1 MNIEVTFGDS
11 DSILNAHSVS
21 KSNINTDTKDVNLIN
36 SSSPAQL
43 RYSIES
49 NQSNGNESITAS
61 SSSSPSQMH
70 VSLSIPMEQDSNQS
84 TSRDSSSTSHRSYN
98 GERFRG
104 SGRFKTTRSLSAT
117 SSLSSSYSR
126 HQCTYSPGTCTRTYS
141 TLGNLKTHLKT
152 HKGEYK
158 FKCAE
163 TTCNKSFLTSYS
175 LKIHV
180 RVHTKQKPFECDKCL
195 DRRFTTLYRLRAHQR
210 VHTGET
216 FNCTENNCLKS
227 FTTLSDLKKHFRVH
241 TNERPYRCI
250 QCGKAFSAQH
260 HLKTH
265 GRVHTGERAYQC
277 QACGR
282 KFASRNS
289 LRGHVGRK
297 HGSHSDS
304 SSQASDEGRRNR
316 RHQHQHQPIKVEEN
330 AEVGKEVDLQEVTV
344 TALLTQPSG
353 SALQN
358 SNIENGN
365 VFDSNELVTPMSTN
379 SIIPQ
384 IPPPAL
390 NVQDTIPIQQT
401 SGGTI
406 AVPGPSGVLSSL
418 KPNEESVPS
427 SENFN
432 ALGGYALIPLTR
444 NQMELL
450 NNKVMTLD
458 ELIKDSNN
466 DNVTTT
472 TNNDNFSAEQSLQS
486 SMNTYL
492 DPSEILELEQ
502 MLNIAVTNNS
512 ASLNGSPG
520 FASNS
525 GWNFENFGA
534 GNPIANNASQSQN
547 EQQLFSGVLNGLP
560 NIQQQP
566 PPQPVN
572 VQTLQRPQA
581 PVSTF
586 NGSANIPFGASSA
599 SVPVQNN
606 EAVGGA
612 GGNNERSLVVANQ
625 NENSMENRESN
636 MSCCGG
642 ALDKDS
648 KLPNGH
654 VTRTVLCA
662 CQKCNHS
669 QPLGNDKLG
678 GNGPS
683 TSSSSAM
690 TTNKRGCCVVVC
702 LKTLDKLRKFM
713 CQRNGMS
720 NKSITSKDLVS
731 EEQGSCCSGDAN
743 GANCCS

>member
-1 MNIEVTFGDS
+1 MNIGDTFGEGLSTENFPNDS
-11 DSILNAHSVS
+11 NKNVITNTVVS
-21 KSNINTDTKDVNLIN
+21 QAQSTNNGQPRFNNL
-36 SSSPAQL
+36 
-43 RYSIES
+43 E
-49 NQSNGNESITAS
+49 ESINAES
-61 SSSSPSQMH
+61 SSQMH
-70 VSLSIPMEQDSNQS
+70 VTIQMEQDSNQS
-84 TSRDSSSTSHRSYN
+84 TSRDSSHRSYN

-104 SGRFKTTRSLSAT
+104 GGRFKSSRSLSSS
-117 SSLSSSYSR
+117 SSLSSYSR
-126 HQCTYSPGTCTRTYS
+126 HQCTYSPTTCTRTYS

-158 FKCAE
+158 FKCGE

-180 RVHTKQKPFECDKCL
+180 RVHTKTKPFECDKCA

-210 VHTGET
+210 VHTGDT
-216 FNCTENNCLKS
+216 FNCSENNCLKS
-227 FTTLSDLKKHFRVH
+227 FTTLSDLKKHYRVH

-265 GRVHTGERAYQC
+265 GRVHSGQRDHQC
-277 QACGR
+277 HTCGR

-297 HGSHSDS
+297 HGSRSQSDS
-304 SSQASDEGRRNR
+304 SSGASDEGRQNRNR
-316 RHQHQHQPIKVEEN
+316 NPVIKVETVVEKQVEPQTLTPMLIEAHNDN
-330 AEVGKEVDLQEVTV
+330 AG
-344 TALLTQPSG
+344 
-353 SALQN
+353 
-358 SNIENGN
+358 NGN
-365 VFDSNELVTPMSTN
+365 VFNSNALVSPISNSST
-379 SIIPQ
+379 IIPTIEP
-384 IPPPAL
+384 IPA
-390 NVQDTIPIQQT
+390 PIM
-401 SGGTI
+401 S
-406 AVPGPSGVLSSL
+406 VPEPMPHSSTVPSPGVVSGV
-418 KPNEESVPS
+418 KPNETVASG
-427 SENFN
+427 ENFN

-466 DNVTTT
+466 DSVTTT
-472 TNNDNFSAEQSLQS
+472 SNDSFSMEQSLQS
-486 SMNTYL
+486 SMNTFL

-512 ASLNGSPG
+512 GSLNGNPG

-525 GWNFENFGA
+525 GWNFENFGTPNPV
-534 GNPIANNASQSQN
+534 GNNNASQNN
-547 EQQLFSGVLNGLP
+547 EQQLFSGGLNGLP
-560 NIQQQP
+560 SVQQQP

-586 NGSANIPFGASSA
+586 NANIPLGHAP
-599 SVPVQNN
+599 SVSVQNN
-606 EAVGGA
+606 EVPSGSNG
-612 GGNNERSLVVANQ
+612 ERNLIANQ
-625 NENSMENRESN
+625 NENSTENTEQQA

-642 ALDKDS
+642 GSDRPT
-648 KLPNGH
+648 KLANGH

-669 QPLGNDKLG
+669 QLSGTDKLR
-678 GNGPS
+678 GNLS
-683 TSSSSAM
+683 SSSSSAM
-690 TTNKRGCCVVVC
+690 GSNKRGCCVVVC

-713 CQRNGMS
+713 CQRNGMH
-720 NKSITSKDLVS
+720 NKSTANKELGS
-731 EEQGSCCSGDAN
+731 EEQGSCCSGDAS
-743 GANCCS
+743 GASCCN